1 MSYLLIG
8 LAAFLV
14 SGLTMFSGFGLGTLL
29 LPLFAIFL
37 PVEVAVGATAVVHGA
52 NSLFKTI
59 MVGGNADKSLVL
71 KFGIPALIAAFGG
84 AALLGLFA
92 SLEPLL
98 SYDIGSHRAVITP
111 IKLLMGVLIL
121 GFAFFELLPKLRDIE
136 FGRNHLLVGGLLSG
150 FFGGLSGHQ
159 GALRSAF
166 LIKAG
171 VSTESFVG
179 TNAVISLIVDS
190 ARLLVYALFAVGSGY
205 VATGHTDAKYL
216 ILVGALAAFAGVL
229 VGKKFMHKI
238 TIKTVQVLTGVMLL
252 GIGLGLGSGLI

>member
-1 MSYLLIG
+1 MSYALVA
-8 LAAFLV
+8 LAAFFV

-52 NSLFKTI
+52 NSLFKTVV
-59 MVGGNADKSLVL
+59 VGRNADKSLVL
-71 KFGIPALIAAFGG
+71 RFGIAAVIAAFGG

-98 SYDIGSHRAVITP
+98 SYDVGSHQAVITP

-121 GFAFFELLPKLRDIE
+121 GFAFFELLPKLRDIK
-136 FGRNHLLVGGLLSG
+136 FQRDHLIVGGLLSG

-179 TNAVISLIVDS
+179 TNAVIALIVDA
-190 ARLLVYALFAVGSGY
+190 ARLLVYALFAVGSGF
-205 VATGHTDAKYL
+205 AAAKSGQAQYF
-216 ILVGALAAFAGVL
+216 IIVGVLAAFAGVL

-238 TIKTVQVLTGVMLL
+238 TVKAVQVLTGIMLL
-252 GIGLGLGSGLI
+252 GIGLALGSGII